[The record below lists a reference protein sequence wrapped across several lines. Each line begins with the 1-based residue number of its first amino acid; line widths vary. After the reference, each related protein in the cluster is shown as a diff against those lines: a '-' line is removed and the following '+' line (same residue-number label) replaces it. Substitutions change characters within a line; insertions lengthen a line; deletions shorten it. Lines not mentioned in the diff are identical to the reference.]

1 VAGSLPKTCGDSN
14 SGREFRYLTFN
25 GVNKGFWLF
34 LLNWA
39 IHITDTTLESYN
51 SVLSKIGR
59 QKMGI
64 DHSSQG
70 ILTVDLLPEPDMATE
85 LDNVAKIVREEAD
98 CNVVVDFSSVDIIT
112 SSSISKLLKLKQLLD
127 GYGHQLILCGLIN
140 ATKQILK
147 LAGLDQ
153 VFDFA
158 DDKSAALT
166 AVKHAQQVK
175 S

>member
-1 VAGSLPKTCGDSN
+1 
-14 SGREFRYLTFN
+14 
-25 GVNKGFWLF
+25 
-34 LLNWA
+34 
-39 IHITDTTLESYN
+39 
-51 SVLSKIGR
+51 
-59 QKMGI
+59 MGI

-85 LDNVAKIVREEAD
+85 LENVAKIAHDEAD
-98 CNVVVDFSSVDIIT
+98 WDVVVDFSSVDIIT
-112 SSSISKLLKLKQLLD
+112 SSSISKLLKLKKLLD
-127 GYGHQLILCGLIN
+127 GYGHQLVLCGLIN
-140 ATKQILK
+140 ATKQIFK

-153 VFDFA
+153 VFDFT

>member
-1 VAGSLPKTCGDSN
+1 
-14 SGREFRYLTFN
+14 
-25 GVNKGFWLF
+25 
-34 LLNWA
+34 
-39 IHITDTTLESYN
+39 
-51 SVLSKIGR
+51 
-59 QKMGI
+59 MGI

-85 LDNVAKIVREEAD
+85 LENVAKVVREEAD
-98 CNVVVDFSSVDIIT
+98 CDVVVDFSSVDIIT
-112 SSSISKLLKLKQLLD
+112 SSSISKLLKLNKLLD
-127 GYGHQLILCGLIN
+127 GYGRQLVLCGLIT

>member
-1 VAGSLPKTCGDSN
+1 MRRKTRAFG
-14 SGREFRYLTFN
+14 T
-25 GVNKGFWLF
+25 F

-39 IHITDTTLESYN
+39 FYIADTRLESYN
-51 SVLSKIGR
+51 SISRKIGR

-70 ILTVDLLPEPDMATE
+70 ILTVDLLPEPEMYNE
-85 LDNVAKIVREEAD
+85 LESVAKIVREEAE
-98 CNVVVDFSSVDIIT
+98 CNVVVDFSNVDIIT
-112 SSSISKLLKLKQLLD
+112 SSSISKLLKLNKLLE
-127 GYGHQLILCGLIN
+127 GYGRSLVLCGLII
-140 ATKQILK
+140 ATKQIFK
-147 LAGLDQ
+147 MAGLDH

-166 AVKHAQQVK
+166 AVKHDQRVK

>member
-1 VAGSLPKTCGDSN
+1 
-14 SGREFRYLTFN
+14 
-25 GVNKGFWLF
+25 
-34 LLNWA
+34 
-39 IHITDTTLESYN
+39 
-51 SVLSKIGR
+51 
-59 QKMGI
+59 MGI

-85 LDNVAKIVREEAD
+85 LENVAKIAHDEAD
-98 CNVVVDFSSVDIIT
+98 WDVVVDFSGVDIIT
-112 SSSISKLLKLKQLLD
+112 SSSISKLLKLKKLLD
-127 GYGHQLILCGLIN
+127 GYGHQLVLCGLIN

-166 AVKHAQQVK
+166 AVKHAQHVK